1 MNLLK
6 RIGGDGSTVGV
17 PVVLGA
23 ALASVAPL
31 LVEGGVIPGALANGL
46 TALPWVFAGV
56 FVVLM
61 LFKPGFVA
69 MTEHTP
75 TGGGLASIVTAGL
88 GPVYGAVAWY
98 IALVAYGLLQV
109 ALYGLAG
116 TQFASFFASY
126 GHIQLSWWAWAL
138 IVWGLVS
145 VASQFKLK
153 WIGIVLILFTTGE
166 VVVSVLL
173 SGGALV
179 AAGHASTHAL
189 TSGHPSLSGLS
200 ASFPVCVLGF
210 VGFEL
215 TALYKLLVRNPR
227 RTVNRATTAALVTPA
242 VLFVAASWA
251 IVAHD
256 GGQTAALA
264 AQGPGAYFGISD
276 HVESV
281 AANVLLNTSLLGGLI
296 GYNQGWVR
304 YAYNGAR
311 VGMMPQLFER
321 TTARGIHFPLTVLQ
335 SACGLAAIGLTC
347 WRGWDPFQQF
357 FYVGGTL
364 DGYGVLWLLAL
375 TSISVA
381 VHFRRE
387 RKKQVREA
395 GVEAA
400 AAERVGFQRESVWVS
415 SICPAVSAAL
425 LLAMAVL
432 ASWHFSLMIGVAPS
446 DPMAKVLPLSYLV
459 IALIGLGWVLRVRR
473 RSPQK
478 YQGLSGP
485 PTPELAV
492 AAGVISQEA

>member
-17 PVVLGA
+17 PIVLGA

-46 TALPWVFAGV
+46 TGLPWVFAGV

-69 MTEHTP
+69 MTDHTP
-75 TGGGLASIVTAGL
+75 ASGGLASIVSAGL
-88 GPVYGAVAWY
+88 GPAFGAVAWY

-116 TQFASFFASY
+116 TQFASFFQAY

-138 IVWGLVS
+138 IAWGLVS

-153 WIGIVLILFTTGE
+153 WIGVVLIVFTTGE
-166 VVVSVLL
+166 IVVSVLL

-179 AAGHASTHAL
+179 DAGHASAHAL
-189 TSGHPSLSGLS
+189 VTGHPSRASLS

-256 GGQTAALA
+256 GNQIAALA
-264 AQGPGAYFGISD
+264 AQGPGAYFGISN
-276 HVESV
+276 HAESV
-281 AANVLLNTSLLGGLI
+281 AANSLLCTSLLGGLI
-296 GYNQGWVR
+296 GFSQGWVR
-304 YAYNGAR
+304 NAYNGAR
-311 VGMMPQLFER
+311 AGMMPQIFER
-321 TTARGIHFPLTVLQ
+321 TSAHGIHRPLTVLQ
-335 SACGLAAIGLTC
+335 GACGLAAIGLTC

-357 FYVGGTL
+357 FYIGGTL
-364 DGYGVLWLLAL
+364 GGYGVLWLLTL

-381 VHFRRE
+381 VYFWRE
-387 RKKQVREA
+387 KNKHVDETHGELA
-395 GVEAA
+395 GV
-400 AAERVGFQRESVWVS
+400 RRESVWVS
-415 SICPAVSAAL
+415 SICPAASAVL
-425 LLAMAVL
+425 LLVMAVL
-432 ASWHFSLMIGVAPS
+432 ASWHFAQMIGVSPS
-446 DPMAKVLPLSYLV
+446 DPMAIGFPLAYLV
-459 IALIGLGWVLRVRR
+459 VAVIGLTWALRVRR
-473 RSPQK
+473 AAPEK
-478 YQGLSGP
+478 YRALSGP
-485 PTPELAV
+485 PTPDNPVPTTTV
-492 AAGVISQEA
+492 AQEA